1 MGAGGTSTT
10 LGGVMTNL
18 GGGVISRTGTGTV
31 TEARSGGRTTI
42 ALVSGFSLGF
52 GGGS

>member
-18 GGGVISRTGTGTV
+18 GGGVISRTGAG
-31 TEARSGGRTTI
+31 SGGCTTI
-42 ALVSGFSLGF
+42 ALVSGFGLGF